1 MRLAIGFAA
10 LLALSPVASAQ
21 FARVQLPAQVLVSV
35 PFMVD
40 VTLDCP
46 PPGEGPP
53 PWRCDGLIARVEAS
67 NPHAV
72 VPEDLLFLPS
82 NSTVSWGPFIFH
94 KPGYETLTV
103 LTDDD
108 VGWVGEAAF
117 VVRAP
122 VGPVRRR

>member
-1 MRLAIGFAA
+1 MRLAMAFTA
-10 LLALSPVASAQ
+10 LLALSPIASAQ
-21 FARVQLPAQVLVSV
+21 FARVQPPAQVLVSV

-53 PWRCDGLIARVEAS
+53 PWRCDGLIVRVEAS
-67 NPHAV
+67 NRHAV
-72 VPEDLLFLPS
+72 VPSDQLFLPA
-82 NSTVSWGPFIFH
+82 NFTVSWGPFIFH
-94 KPGYETLTV
+94 KPGPESLTV

-108 VGWVGEAAF
+108 IGWVGEAAF

-122 VGPVRRR
+122 VGAVRRK

>member
-1 MRLAIGFAA
+1 MRPAIAFTA
-10 LLALSPVASAQ
+10 LLALSPAASAQ
-21 FARVQLPAQVLVSV
+21 FARVQPPAQVLVSV

-53 PWRCDGLIARVEAS
+53 PSRCDGLVARVETS

-72 VPEDLLFLPS
+72 VPAGQLFLPA
-82 NSTVSWGPFIFH
+82 NFTVRLGPFIFH
-94 KPGYETLTV
+94 QPGCESLTV

-108 VGWVGEAAF
+108 IGWVGEAGF